1 MKIVGID
8 FSSAPRAR
16 KPITLALGQLIET
29 APGLAG
35 GDVLRVDAH
44 LRLASLDAFEQWL
57 AGPGPWVAGC
67 DFPFGLPRP
76 FLLAQGWGVL
86 ADPAATQPAW
96 AAITERVAA
105 LSRLELVE
113 RCRAWTLPR
122 PVGAKFAHRATDGPS
137 GSSPSMKW
145 VNPPVVL
152 MLHAGA
158 PRLLAAGVTIPGL
171 CAGDPLRIALEAYPG
186 MLARQLVGRM
196 SYKTDD
202 PRKDDERRRGAREA
216 ITAALEA
223 GCMGMSVAF
232 APGLREPC
240 VTDAT
245 ADTLDAVLC
254 AVQAAWGW
262 RRRGEN
268 YGLPADMDP
277 LEGWTVG
284 ALRTPVAYSAAACPS
299 TACPPPAC
307 PSPACPQSTS

>member
-1 MKIVGID
+1 MRIVGVD

-16 KPITLALGQLIET
+16 KPITLAVGRFTEGT
-29 APGLAG
+29 AGDAG
-35 GDVLRVDAH
+35 HDLLHVEAH
-44 LRLASLDAFEQWL
+44 ERLPSLEAFEQWL
-57 AGPGPWVAGC
+57 RVSGPWVAGC

-76 FLLAQGWGVL
+76 FLLAQDWGVL
-86 ADPAATQPAW
+86 ADPAAPQPSW
-96 AAITERVAA
+96 AAITAEVAG
-105 LSRLELVE
+105 LSRSELVE

-122 PVGAKFAHRATDGPS
+122 PVGSKFAHRVTDGPS

-171 CAGDPLRIALEAYPG
+171 VDGDPSRVALEAYPG
-186 MLARQLVGRM
+186 MLARQLVGRV

-202 PRKDDERRRGAREA
+202 LRKDDDRRRRAREA
-216 ITAALEA
+216 IVGALES
-223 GCMGMSVAF
+223 GCMGIRVSF

-240 VTDAT
+240 VADAT

-268 YGLPADMDP
+268 YGLPGDMDR

-284 ALRTPVAYSAAACPS
+284 ALPGAAGR
-299 TACPPPAC
+299 
-307 PSPACPQSTS
+307 

>member
-16 KPITLALGQLIET
+16 KPITLAVARLVEGQPAE
-29 APGLAG
+29 AG
-35 GDVLRVDAH
+35 CDTLHIARH
-44 LRLASLDAFEQWL
+44 ERLASLDAFGDWL

-76 FLLAQGWGVL
+76 FLCAQDWGVL
-86 ADPAATQPAW
+86 ADPAAPQPSW
-96 AAITERVAA
+96 PAITAQVAR
-105 LSRLELVE
+105 LSRLELVD

-152 MLHAGA
+152 MLHSGA
-158 PRLLAAGVTIPGL
+158 PRLLAAGVSLPGL
-171 CAGDPLRIALEAYPG
+171 CAGDPSRIALEAYPG
-186 MLARQLVGRM
+186 MLARQLVGRV
-196 SYKTDD
+196 SYKTED
-202 PRKDDERRRGAREA
+202 PRKDGEHRRRAREA
-216 ITAALEA
+216 IVAALEA
-223 GCMGMSVAF
+223 GCMGMKVAF

-240 VTDAT
+240 VTDGT

-262 RRRGEN
+262 RRRSEN
-268 YGLPADMDP
+268 YGLPTDMDP

-284 ALRTPVAYSAAACPS
+284 AIRPMSA
-299 TACPPPAC
+299 
-307 PSPACPQSTS
+307 